1 MSKYYSLKLL
11 KYCFFFLLLLTEIK
25 NDTKP
30 KRKLPDD
37 LSQLNIYLDLFNFNE
52 TIKAFD
58 NLKNKKEV
66 FIISMIKAK
75 SLLEKIFLID
85 SDKGENAGLEIKVE
99 EYKEYMEILYWN
111 DTMFPNNT
119 YISCEI
125 YNLFVF
131 FKFLPLNS
139 ADMFSK
145 ITFTYANDMP
155 LMGLITINNNIE
167 SSKLKSEY
175 LTLLFLQQFI
185 KLLGFH
191 VPYDNLK

>member
-85 SDKGENAGLEIKVE
+85 SDKGENAGLE
-99 EYKEYMEILYWN
+99 
-111 DTMFPNNT
+111 
-119 YISCEI
+119 
-125 YNLFVF
+125 
-131 FKFLPLNS
+131 
-139 ADMFSK
+139 
-145 ITFTYANDMP
+145 
-155 LMGLITINNNIE
+155 
-167 SSKLKSEY
+167 
-175 LTLLFLQQFI
+175 
-185 KLLGFH
+185 
-191 VPYDNLK
+191 